1 MPRRRDED
9 QRARTIDE
17 WRERAERAETERE
30 RLQRENERLQRE
42 VTERDR
48 QLAERTKQIA
58 DAQKDI
64 ADAKK
69 QIADLEH
76 QLALR
81 QQNSTTTSKPP
92 SSDGLAGRPRERGR
106 RTKSRRTRGG
116 QPGHPGHSRPLVPAE
131 RVNTIVDLIPDACR
145 HCQQALHARDAVGD
159 PRRHQVTELPPIEAH
174 ITEYR
179 CHRRCCPAC
188 GKTTQA
194 PLPVEVEGQF
204 GPQLTA
210 LIAYL
215 TVVCRL
221 PRLVVQRLLEGAL
234 QIPISVGSTQHAWE
248 EASAAVAAPYEEL
261 QGALPTQ
268 PVLNA
273 DETGHRTNGAKR
285 WLWTLVAPTFVF
297 YTIATSRGS
306 DVLRRLL
313 GATFGGVLGSD
324 RLATYTAYASD
335 HRQFC
340 WAHFT
345 RNLLSAQELATTAAA
360 KRFCREALALQRRL
374 FRLWHRFRGDPRIRG
389 GPITRDHL
397 IAKAQPLEHAFFALG
412 ERYVNAAT
420 ADVSNLARAL
430 FVHHQHFFTFVHEDG
445 VEPTNNVAERAL
457 RTAVQW
463 RKIMFGNRS
472 HDGERAVERLL
483 TVTRTCQLQQ
493 LNALVYLTAAIR
505 CYRRCQAVASLL
517 PKRPT
522 P

>member
-1 MPRRRDED
+1 MPARRDTD
-9 QRARTIDE
+9 QRTRTIDD
-17 WRERAERAETERE
+17 WRKCAERAEAERKRLHRE
-30 RLQRENERLQRE
+30 NDRLQRD
-42 VTERDR
+42 VAERDR
-48 QLAERTKQIA
+48 QLADRTKEIA
-58 DAQKDI
+58 DAQRHI
-64 ADAKK
+64 ADAAK

-106 RTKSRRTRGG
+106 RTKSRRKPGG
-116 QPGHPGHSRPLVPAE
+116 QPGHPGHARPLVPAA
-131 RVNTIVDLIPDACR
+131 RVNTILDLVPDACR
-145 HCQQALHARDAVGD
+145 HCHHALRAAADAWAD
-159 PRRHQVTELPPIEAH
+159 EPRRHQVTELPPIEAH

-179 CHRRCCPAC
+179 CHRIACPAC

-194 PLPVEVEGQF
+194 SLPAEFDGQF

-234 QIPISVGSTQHAWE
+234 QIPISLGSTQHAWE
-248 EASAAVAAPYEEL
+248 EASAAVAGPYEEL
-261 QGALPTQ
+261 QAALPIQ

-313 GATFGGVLGSD
+313 GVTFAGVLGSD

-345 RNLLSAQELATTAAA
+345 RNLLSAQEAGDDPRGETLLPGGPGPAAA
-360 KRFCREALALQRRL
+360 
-374 FRLWHRFRGDPRIRG
+374 PV
-389 GPITRDHL
+389 P
-397 IAKAQPLEHAFFALG
+397 P
-412 ERYVNAAT
+412 
-420 ADVSNLARAL
+420 
-430 FVHHQHFFTFVHEDG
+430 
-445 VEPTNNVAERAL
+445 
-457 RTAVQW
+457 
-463 RKIMFGNRS
+463 
-472 HDGERAVERLL
+472 
-483 TVTRTCQLQQ
+483 
-493 LNALVYLTAAIR
+493 
-505 CYRRCQAVASLL
+505 VASLPRRSDHPRATDRQSAARGEGL
-517 PKRPT
+517 LRLGRTRRQCRDRGREQSRPGAVRASSALLYLR
-522 P
+522 PRRRRRADQ